1 MSPRDYNLFTSKQ
14 WTEEKMK
21 GENNYTKIINNLML
35 LDSES
40 LLLISSGIEL
50 LLARQNMKM
59 KTEIKTSDQVMDQIV
74 DQVVV

>member
-1 MSPRDYNLFTSKQ
+1 
-14 WTEEKMK
+14 MK